1 MEFLRPKR
9 VAMGLDLAPLIDCVF
24 QLLIFF
30 MLSSTFANPALKLA
44 LPRATS
50 AEQPDAD
57 QIVVSIDADGK
68 IFVNSDEVKFEDL
81 KTVLQQRLAKVER
94 KQVNFRGD
102 RAMRYD
108 LFVRVMDIAKQAGAV
123 QLNLVHETDKP

>member
-1 MEFLRPKR
+1 
-9 VAMGLDLAPLIDCVF
+9 MGLDLAPLIDCVF

-50 AEQPDAD
+50 AERPDSD
-57 QIVVSIDADGK
+57 QIVVSIGSDGK
-68 IFVNSDEVKFEDL
+68 IFVNADEVALENL
-81 KTVLQQRLAKVER
+81 KTALQNRLAKVER
-94 KQVNFRGD
+94 KQVNFKGD

-123 QLNLVHETDKP
+123 QLNLVHEPSEP